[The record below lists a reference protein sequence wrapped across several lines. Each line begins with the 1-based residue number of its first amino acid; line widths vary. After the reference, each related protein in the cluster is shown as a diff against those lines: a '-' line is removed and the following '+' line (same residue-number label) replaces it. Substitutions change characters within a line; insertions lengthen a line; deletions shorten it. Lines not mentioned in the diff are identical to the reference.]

1 MAAFNAFPET
11 IDKFKSNVLKKSG
24 ARPYLFRIYFYST
37 PVGQIVNGDQY
48 LLVKGGDIPGRTI
61 NQTPINYGGRV
72 MKLPANSVFDDW
84 TVTIINDQN
93 FTIRNK
99 ICEWM
104 RFMVGG
110 FDGTKSKSL
119 GSVDIKKNE
128 ASAIIEQWDM
138 TGSAVQSYQFHNMWP
153 NAIADTAV
161 DWGTETYQEFGVTFS
176 YDYWTHGT
184 KRSTK
189 DVVSTG
195 APSGIAEATVG

>member
-11 IDKFKSNVLKKSG
+11 IDKFKSNVLTKSG
-24 ARPYLFRIYFYST
+24 ARPYLFRIYFFAT
-37 PVGQIVNGDQY
+37 PVGQIVTGDQK

-110 FDGTKSKSL
+110 FDGTKSQTL
-119 GSVDIKKNE
+119 GSTDIKKNE
-128 ASAIIEQWDM
+128 STAIIEQWNMD
-138 TGSAVQSYQFHNMWP
+138 GKGVQSYKFYNMWP

-184 KRSTK
+184 AASTSN
-189 DVVSTG
+189 VVSTDK
-195 APSGIAEATVG
+195 PTGIAETAVG